1 MEDLKLNVSLLRK
14 RVPNLTVAARSVGLR
29 PATVSNLCTGKI
41 PLARAEVRT
50 LVRLASL
57 ANCEVDDLIIQRG
70 GEKMIETG
78 IKVLDLFAPLVREG
92 KTGLVARPGMGQL
105 VLLAEVFYRLKKQ
118 GFRSMFFADDC
129 NSNIADALA
138 ESEFYSTSAEEIFA
152 CMEKYQPADIIL
164 GVDRRI
170 YLSEDFYQL
179 EDRFYES
186 GIKNIT
192 FAIVDTSGE
201 AVDEELPYGPLETLW
216 EFDMEL
222 AAKHAYPA
230 VNPLTSISTVL
241 EDIDLDSGHMEVQQ
255 QARKVLRRSKE
266 LTYLVEQRGVSNLSE
281 ADKTT
286 FERGKKLEAFL
297 TQPLFVAEEFS
308 NQPGQSVALSETL
321 NSVKAILRG
330 KVDKLAV
337 DDLKYIGSLS
347 L

>member
-41 PLARAEVRT
+41 PLARAEVKT

-57 ANCEVDDLIIQRG
+57 ANCKVDDLIIQRG
-70 GEKMIETG
+70 EEKMIETG
-78 IKVLDLFAPLVREG
+78 IKVLDLFAPLVKEG
-92 KTGLVARPGMGQL
+92 KTGFVARPGMGQL
-105 VLLAEVFYRLKKQ
+105 VLLAEVFNRLKKQ
-118 GFRSMFFADDC
+118 GFRSVFFAGD
-129 NSNIADALA
+129 NNNIADAVA
-138 ESEFYSTSAEEIFA
+138 EAEFHSTSAEEILA
-152 CMEKYQPADIIL
+152 CIEKYQPADIIL

-179 EDRFYES
+179 EDRFYER
-186 GIKNIT
+186 GINNIT

-222 AAKHAYPA
+222 AAKHSYPA

-241 EDIDLDSGHMEVQQ
+241 EEINLDSGHMEVQQ

-266 LTYLVEQRGVSNLSE
+266 LTYLVEQRGVGNLSE
-281 ADKTT
+281 ADKNT

-308 NQPGQSVALSETL
+308 NQPGQSVTLSETL
-321 NSVKAILRG
+321 KNVKAILHG
-330 KVDKLAV
+330 EVDKIAV

-347 L
+347 V

>member
-1 MEDLKLNVSLLRK
+1 MENLKLNVDLLRK

-41 PLARAEVRT
+41 PLERAEVRT

-57 ANCEVDDLIIQRG
+57 ANCKLDDLIIQRG

-78 IKVLDLFAPLVREG
+78 IKTLDLFAPLVREG

-105 VLLAEVFYRLKKQ
+105 VLLAELFYRLKKQ
-118 GFRSMFFADDC
+118 GFRSLFLAED
-129 NSNIADALA
+129 SNTSIADALA
-138 ESEFYSTSAEEIFA
+138 EADFYSTSADDIFA
-152 CMEKYQPADIIL
+152 RIKEYQPSDIIL

-179 EDRFYES
+179 EDHLFEN

-192 FAIVDTSGE
+192 FAVVDTSGE

-222 AAKHAYPA
+222 AAKQAYPA

-241 EDIDLDSGHMEVQQ
+241 EEINLDSGHMEVQQ
-255 QARKVLRRSKE
+255 QARKILRRSKE
-266 LTYLVEQRGVSNLSE
+266 LTYLVEQRGKNNLSE
-281 ADKTT
+281 ADKIT
-286 FERGKKLEAFL
+286 FERGKKLEAYL
-297 TQPLFVAEEFS
+297 TQPLFVAEDFS
-308 NQPGQSVALSETL
+308 GQRGQSVALSETL
-321 NSVKAILRG
+321 ENVKAILDG
-330 KVDKLAV
+330 KTDEITA
-337 DDLKYIGSLS
+337 DELKYIGSLQV
-347 L
+347 